1 MMFPE
6 DRRAIY
12 HAHTESIT
20 TSAGQHLRLREI
32 HAAFTAVNPY
42 QFRNIT
48 RRAGVSRGI
57 EDPFEKGQ
65 ANSVADLLAL
75 IRGMPRYALPLVQ
88 SGLSFPETK
97 RHFDGLVHDRLFGSA
112 QRPKSAGNAA
122 WNRPSD
128 PYYSEKVSRF
138 FFDTRDDEGDFS
150 YFIREDRKAAVL
162 RNGQRFSTDGPYRE
176 SFLVFRDIVG
186 RFFLRWPSEHA
197 SVPAYYLDSEG
208 QAVDFYAPD
217 DADFAELYP
226 GWTYE
231 VFGVQFAIPNIGTN
245 YRDFGDEAMEEEEVG
260 GASRPAGSQD
270 RRLELLEILEAVDAD
285 IPDGR
290 ALSKHFRQ
298 ISIKYHPLKHLQA
311 SDAEKAR
318 VNRRYLEITNAYNEL
333 KPFYER
339 SAG

>member
-1 MMFPE
+1 MMFPA
-6 DRRAIY
+6 DQRAIY

-75 IRGMPRYALPLVQ
+75 VRGMPRYALPLVQ

-112 QRPKSAGNAA
+112 HRPKAA
-122 WNRPSD
+122 ENNGWNRPSD
-128 PYYSEKVSRF
+128 PYYSDKVSKF
-138 FFDTRDDEGDFS
+138 FFDTRKDEGDFS
-150 YFIREDRKAAVL
+150 YFIREDRKAAIL
-162 RNGQRFSTDGPYRE
+162 RDGQRFSTDRPYQE
-176 SFLVFRDIVG
+176 SFLVFRDILG
-186 RFFLRWPSEHA
+186 RFFLRWPAEHGA
-197 SVPAYYLDSEG
+197 VPAFYLDSEG
-208 QAVDFYAPD
+208 QAVDFYAPE

-231 VFGVQFAIPNIGTN
+231 VFGVQFSIPNIGTN
-245 YRDFGDEAMEEEEVG
+245 YRDFGDETMAEETVE
-260 GASRPAGSQD
+260 APRAAGSPD
-270 RRLELLEILEAVDAD
+270 RRLELLEILEAVDAE
-285 IPDGR
+285 IVDGR
-290 ALSKHFRQ
+290 ALSKHFRT

-318 VNRRYLEITNAYNEL
+318 VNKRYLEITNAYNEL
-333 KPFYER
+333 KGFYER
-339 SAG
+339 GST